1 MWSRYTRIVFVIYL
15 LFSFSTADGQ
25 RIKDVISRD
34 TLVRYYSLDAAQLKE
49 IYSAKKIK
57 DTAWYTQSLVKFY
70 SYNIPSIN
78 DSIGFGSYLQTF
90 VVENQVFYKLI
101 QNLPFK
107 LLTKKLDGEIIIYLK
122 SAVDSTIDDIIS
134 DAKLTY
140 LGHNLV
146 YDSSFGAYI
155 LPKELLMTKEV
166 NKFIQIE
173 YRSKFYIQQLNYTP
187 EYQQKYNSKYKEFS
201 ARAYGYCIT
210 DKPLYKLGDSLHFK
224 SFLYESQTGL
234 PLDKEVYLKIYDNY
248 YNRNVVFI
256 KLKPIS
262 PGAFVYDW
270 QIPDTLRQ
278 DMDYTMTIGYGY
290 SKSRFISRE
299 HKFRIESYILD
310 KSNISFSPSRYSYKA
325 GEPIELKAT
334 TTDANGFAIGDVRL
348 QYIVKINDISLPRQ
362 DTFILSQKQLDSFI
376 VVDTVLPYDKVHTFL
391 IDYKRLPNADLRFT
405 ISGTLT
411 DPQFEKIEFNYTI
424 NYSAEKDKFIFIQ
437 QEDSVIIQQ
446 LYLCKDVAKKYKLKL
461 YNEQYEL
468 KDSLYI
474 MTPYAMKLDPSVYRV
489 ALFDSFNFIDKINIT
504 YNTIDM
510 LKVKGSKN
518 PRDIQISFKY
528 PFKNPVYYRVKQK
541 DKIVLKGYG
550 ENLRFVAND
559 STLDEYSIVLSHN
572 YDGEI
577 EENTYR
583 FTFYALDKKVN
594 IYTTIPDKAFPGQT
608 LPLEFQ
614 VTDWYGKPIPNFNL
628 ASYAVNNQFKDKI
641 SEPYID
647 IPAKYKLAM
656 HIETLSGTYN
666 NLQFSDLRFEN
677 SYTISPRHI
686 PLFDLYKNEFYQIL
700 FPQKGYKIVTTKK
713 HFAYPEL
720 TVSVSY
726 KGKLYFPKYFMLDN
740 QYTAVSNINST
751 SRYSF
756 IAKEGFHSL
765 QIRAFDRLI
774 YIPKIEV
781 KSFTKYNLSISLD
794 SIEAK
799 TIDPQ
804 IIVTD
809 SLPIMTTTA
818 TEQKSLEKSFLFLNG
833 IYIDSILKVKNTP
846 ILEKI
851 HSYSYANFE
860 QIRIDNDY
868 FYVMGPFDLSNIV
881 LTNKFREYTLQTGR
895 FVHYFSNYLPTTKE
909 IDKRSTINFNL
920 QDQPVNQYQH
930 LIYQVEKDTLVPI
943 IFKQVSVSNIERNIE
958 EPEYFDASEY
968 AYNENRSTTNTF
980 HIQLHQSTYNSIS
993 ALWVVNAKD
1002 KYSSQFFNSIN
1013 TRQTFQI
1020 HNANTAVDIY
1030 FISSKNRIRIFKNII
1045 IKPNHILYVNGDL
1058 LKLDTL
1064 MESDLKAPIALY
1076 NKLTEIPK
1084 LPFYYNPEESR
1095 NIPLEVNSILN
1106 DAGKAV
1112 LTGIIQDGQYNAVAD
1127 AHILLEQNG
1136 LFKYGA
1142 TTNEKGEF
1150 EFLNIPSGIY
1160 DIKIYHADYA
1170 MKFFY
1175 HANLGGKFQQML
1187 MTSLKSNENLQPRFE
1202 SVANSHRLSIFD
1214 SKAQSKLQINIYDRE
1229 TRAVLKNSS
1238 VKFYYD
1244 DDSLTHTS
1252 PHLKPIRYKNEFD
1265 SFKIISSCLG
1275 YKSISFRLTE
1285 LNIEHEMKLDVFLD
1299 KNTALNS
1306 ATDFYDLVVG
1316 VYEEEES
1323 IDDLVDLVGNLDR
1336 GKGAIVGSI
1345 TDESGNPI
1353 PFAQLVIVEDNEG
1366 KILTKIGAKSNING
1380 QFVIKNLD
1388 PKKYNVLCKSISYK
1402 SLLMTDITLYSDKI
1416 SKVNFALI
1424 KSNNDL
1430 KAVII
1435 RGRVPKAA
1443 KIINVFNPKESYGTR
1458 EMVETKFESSNS
1470 PGLSS
1475 KPNTFTPSKSKSYST
1490 TSKKEVM
1497 LMAST
1502 REVVQEDMG
1511 SGINMASERGDGVV
1525 YFIDGVKITGSPSIP
1540 AASMSGWSGNDETN
1554 LEPVNEKEDELEKAF
1569 KAGMDNKI
1577 RENFSDVGYWIPNL
1591 VTDKSGKAKT
1601 SIKLPD
1607 NITQWQS
1614 YTIGMGSLY
1623 SYGQTSQKIS
1633 VYKPLQTITYTP
1645 TFLHEGDS
1653 IWLKSKFTNLT
1664 ATDKE
1669 VKTFFEINKKRIK
1682 ESLISIKNFT
1692 TDSVPFLANTD
1703 TIEFI
1708 GGLTY
1713 ENKYRDA
1720 EKIKIPVLSNDIKLY
1735 NSQSVYAEND
1745 SIYTIEFKENTK
1757 GTISFNNSIYENILL
1772 YIEDL
1777 NNYSYGCVEQ
1787 TASKLKALVY
1797 KQAILTKLNKPQNI
1811 QKEINQ
1817 MAKRLDKLQN
1827 RNGSFG
1833 WWRDGDGDM
1842 QMTTYAL
1849 DALMTYA
1856 RGGYNSAGGDAA
1868 NYLKKQFP
1876 KELQAQHL
1884 YSAYT
1889 LMKYNMIPWEKV
1901 FLNEIDVLKLN
1912 TTEKIYFYKIKQM
1925 KGEIIHSN
1933 DWYQLLLELGNNMNL
1948 KHYGN
1953 FFHDHKANL
1962 FNAYNLFKG
1971 TNIEGEMKAKFRQ
1984 DIITGNLSKDL
1995 NTFSKAAMIQALVQD
2010 EYLENTINSQLIVN
2024 DQIKVNQYPHRMK
2037 IDMISKLKIQHT
2049 GAPIWMTTSEE
2060 EFVSNPT
2067 KHDSVF
2073 SINTQ
2078 FIQNTQATNILTRGL
2093 PTQLRVDI
2101 YAFQSKDYVMIEIP
2115 LPAGVIIKDKK
2126 MYYGKDYIEY
2136 KSDKIL
2142 IFKNKISIG
2151 ENTLTFD
2158 IQPIYS
2164 GKFNIP
2170 PAQISMMYYPHIY
2183 GNNLKKE
2190 IEIR

>member
-1 MWSRYTRIVFVIYL
+1 MWSRYTRIVFVIYCL
-15 LFSFSTADGQ
+15 CSFSTADAQ

-34 TLVRYYSLDAAQLKE
+34 TLVRYYRLDAAQLME

-57 DTAWYTQSLVKFY
+57 DTAWYTKSLVKSY
-70 SYNIPSIN
+70 SYNLPSIN

-90 VVENQVFYKLI
+90 VVENQVYYKLI

-107 LLTKKLDGEIIIYLK
+107 LITKKLDGEIIIYLK
-122 SAVDSTIDDIIS
+122 SVEDSTVDDILS

-140 LGHNLV
+140 LGQKLV

-155 LPKELLMTKEV
+155 LPKDLLMSKEV

-173 YRSKFYIQQLNYTP
+173 YRDKFYIQQLNYTP
-187 EYQQKYNSKYKEFS
+187 EYQQKYNSKYKDVS
-201 ARAYGYCIT
+201 TKAYGYCIT

-224 SFLYESQTGL
+224 SFLYESQTGF

-248 YNRNVVFI
+248 NNRNVVLI

-262 PGAFVYDW
+262 PGAFVFDW

-278 DMDYTMTIGYGY
+278 DMDYTMTIGYNDV
-290 SKSRFISRE
+290 KSRFISRE

-310 KSNISFSPSRYSYKA
+310 KSNISFTPSKLSFKA

-348 QYIVKINDISLPRQ
+348 QYIVKINDILQSHQ
-362 DTFILSQKQLDSFI
+362 DTIILSQKQLDSFI

-391 IDYKRLPNADLRFT
+391 IDYKRLPNADLRYT

-424 NYSAEKDKFIFIQ
+424 NYSAQKENLIFIQ
-437 QEDSVIIQQ
+437 QEDSVIVEQ
-446 LYLCKDVAKKYKLKL
+446 LYLCKSISKRYLLKYYTERYELIDSQYITTPFHLKL
-461 YNEQYEL
+461 NPSIYSIAL
-468 KDSLYI
+468 LDS
-474 MTPYAMKLDPSVYRV
+474 TKLVR
-489 ALFDSFNFIDKINIT
+489 KINIT
-504 YNTIDM
+504 YNKIEM

-528 PFKNPVYYRVKQK
+528 PFQNPVYYRVKRN

-559 STLDEYSIVLSHN
+559 STLDDYSILLSNN

-577 EENTYR
+577 ENNTYR

-594 IYTTIPDKAFPGQT
+594 IHTTIPDNAYPGQT
-608 LPLEFQ
+608 LPVEFQ

-647 IPAKYKLAM
+647 IPAKYKLAL
-656 HIETLSGTYN
+656 HTETLSGTYS

-677 SYTISPRHI
+677 SYSISPRHI

-700 FPQKGYKIVTTKK
+700 YPQKGYKIVTTKK

-720 TVSVSY
+720 TVTVSY

-740 QYTAVSNINST
+740 QYTAVSNINSQ

-756 IAKEGFHSL
+756 ITKEGFHSL

-794 SIEAK
+794 STEAK
-799 TIDPQ
+799 TLDPH
-804 IIVTD
+804 IKVTD

-818 TEQKSLEKSFLFLNG
+818 AEQKSLEISFLYFNNL
-833 IYIDSILKVKNTP
+833 YVDSLLVVKNNP
-846 ILEKI
+846 IAEKM
-851 HSYSYANFE
+851 HTYTQNSFS
-860 QIRIDNDY
+860 QIKIDNDY
-868 FYVMGPFDLSNIV
+868 FYVLGPFDLNNII
-881 LTNKFREYTLQTGR
+881 LKNRQTETTLQIGKY
-895 FVHYFSNYLPTTKE
+895 VHYFQNYTRLQPNVTTTKD
-909 IDKRSTINFNL
+909 IDTRSIIHFNL

-930 LIYQVEKDTLVPI
+930 LIYQVEKDTIVPI
-943 IFKQVSVSNIERNIE
+943 IHKQVSVSNIERTIE

-980 HIQLHQSTYNSIS
+980 NIQFHQSTYNAIS
-993 ALWVVNAKD
+993 ALWVVNTKD

-1030 FISSKNRIRIFKNII
+1030 FISSKNRIRIFKNIV
-1045 IKPNHILYVNGDL
+1045 IKPNHTLYVNGDL
-1058 LKLDTL
+1058 LKLDSL
-1064 MESDLKAPIALY
+1064 MESDLKTPIALY

-1084 LPFYYNPEESR
+1084 LPFYHNPEESR
-1095 NIPLEVNSILN
+1095 NIPLEVNFILN

-1112 LTGIIQDGQYNAVAD
+1112 LTGIIQDGQYNAVDD

-1170 MKFFY
+1170 LKFFY
-1175 HANLGGKFQQML
+1175 HANLGGKFQQIL
-1187 MTSLKSNENLQPRFE
+1187 TTSLKSNERLKPRFE
-1202 SVANSHRLSIFD
+1202 SVANSHRLSIFN
-1214 SKAQSKLQINIYDRE
+1214 SKSQSKVQVNIYDRE
-1229 TRAVLKNSS
+1229 TRSVLKNSS

-1244 DDSLTHTS
+1244 EDSLTHAS
-1252 PHLKPIRYKNEFD
+1252 PHLKPIRYKNDFD
-1265 SFKIISSCLG
+1265 SFKLITSCPG

-1285 LNIEHEMKLDVFLD
+1285 LNIEHEMKLDIFLD

-1316 VYEEEES
+1316 VYEEEEYNNE
-1323 IDDLVDLVGNLDR
+1323 LVDLVGSIEPR
-1336 GKGAIVGSI
+1336 KGAIAGSVL
-1345 TDESGNPI
+1345 DDKGVAV
-1353 PFAQLVIVEDNEG
+1353 PFALVV
-1366 KILTKIGAKSNING
+1366 
-1380 QFVIKNLD
+1380 VIKDEIGKQRTNIGTKADANGYYALKNLS
-1388 PKKYNVLCKSISYK
+1388 PGRYNLLAISVGKPNSIELGVVVVQNKAVL
-1402 SLLMTDITLYSDKI
+1402 
-1416 SKVNFALI
+1416 VNFTMSSSSATKKEVLI
-1424 KSNNDL
+1424 TGKH
-1430 KAVII
+1430 KAKP
-1435 RGRVPKAA
+1435 PKMIDVY
-1443 KIINVFNPKESYGTR
+1443 KPKESIYGSYDVKEASIRDVSTLASSIGGVVQADRGR
-1458 EMVETKFESSNS
+1458 EM
-1470 PGLSS
+1470 
-1475 KPNTFTPSKSKSYST
+1475 
-1490 TSKKEVM
+1490 EVGGG
-1497 LMAST
+1497 
-1502 REVVQEDMG
+1502 RD
-1511 SGINMASERGDGVV
+1511 NGVV
-1525 YFIDGVKITGSPSIP
+1525 YFVDGVKMTGSPNIP
-1540 AASMSGWSGNDETN
+1540 ESTIETTIISKSGEPIFAKVDIMNDPFE
-1554 LEPVNEKEDELEKAF
+1554 EDF
-1569 KAGMDNKI
+1569 RAGMDNKI

-1591 VTDKSGKAKT
+1591 VTDNFGKALT

-1614 YTIGMGSLY
+1614 YTIGMGLLY
-1623 SYGQTSQKIS
+1623 SYGQTAQKIS

-1664 ATDKE
+1664 STDKE

-1692 TDSVPFLANTD
+1692 SDSISLLANKD

-1745 SIYTIEFKENTK
+1745 STYTIEFKENTM

-1787 TASKLKALVY
+1787 TSSKLKALVY

-1811 QKEINQ
+1811 QKEIDQ

-1856 RGGYNSAGGDAA
+1856 RGGYNSAAGDAA
-1868 NYLKKQFP
+1868 NWLKKQFS
-1876 KELQAQHL
+1876 KELLASHL

-1889 LMKYNMIPWEKV
+1889 LYKYNMISMDKIN
-1901 FLNEIDVLKLN
+1901 LNEIDVLKLN
-1912 TTEKIYFYKIKQM
+1912 TTEQIYYYKLKQIK
-1925 KGEIIHSN
+1925 GLNISSN
-1933 DWYQLLLELGNNMNL
+1933 EWYQLLLDIDNHRHL
-1948 KHYGN
+1948 KYYGN
-1953 FFHDHKANL
+1953 FFYDHKANL

-1971 TNIEGEMKAKFRQ
+1971 TSVEGEMKAKFRQ
-1984 DIITGNLSKDL
+1984 DIVTGNLSQDL
-1995 NTFSKAAMIQALVQD
+1995 NTFGKAAMIQALVQD
-2010 EYLENTINSQLIVN
+2010 EYLENTINSQLVIN

-2078 FIQNTQATNILTRGL
+2078 FIQNSQPTTTLTRGQ

-2101 YAFQSKDYVMIEIP
+2101 YAYQSKDYVMIEIP

-2151 ENTLTFD
+2151 ENTLIFD

-2170 PAQISMMYYPHIY
+2170 PAQISMMYYPHVY
-2183 GNNLKKE
+2183 GNNLQSKIVIK
-2190 IEIR
+2190 

>member
-1 MWSRYTRIVFVIYL
+1 MWSRCTRIVFVIYL
-15 LFSFSTADGQ
+15 LFSFSTADAQ

-34 TLVRYYSLDAAQLKE
+34 TLVRYYRLDAAQLME

-57 DTAWYTQSLVKFY
+57 DTAWYTQSLVKSY
-70 SYNIPSIN
+70 SYNLPSIN

-90 VVENQVFYKLI
+90 VIENQVYYKLI
-101 QNLPFK
+101 QTLPFK
-107 LLTKKLDGEIIIYLK
+107 LITKKLDGEIIIYLK
-122 SAVDSTIDDIIS
+122 SAVDSNIDDIIA

-140 LGHNLV
+140 LGQNLV

-155 LPKELLMTKEV
+155 LPKDLLMTKEV

-173 YRSKFYIQQLNYTP
+173 YRGKFYIQQLNYTP
-187 EYQQKYNSKYKEFS
+187 EYQQKYNSKFKEFS

-224 SFLYESQTGL
+224 SFLYESQTGF

-278 DMDYTMTIGYGY
+278 DMDYTMTIGYGD

-461 YNEQYEL
+461 YNEQYEV

-474 MTPYAMKLDPSVYRV
+474 MTPYSMKLDPSVYRV

-686 PLFDLYKNEFYQIL
+686 PLFDLFKNEFYQIL
-700 FPQKGYKIVTTKK
+700 YPQKGYKILETKK
-713 HFAYPEL
+713 HFSYPEL
-720 TVSVSY
+720 TVTVSY
-726 KGKLYFPKYFMLDN
+726 KGKLYTPKYFMLDN
-740 QYTAVSNINST
+740 SYTAVSKINSQY
-751 SRYSF
+751 RYSF

-765 QIRAFDRLI
+765 QIRAFDKLI

-804 IIVTD
+804 IKVTD

-818 TEQKSLEKSFLFLNG
+818 AEQKSLEKSFLILSG
-833 IYIDSILKVKNTP
+833 LYIDSLLTVKNNP
-846 ILEKI
+846 ILEKM
-851 HSYSYANFE
+851 HSYTYNSLG
-860 QIRIDNDY
+860 QIRIDNDA
-868 FYVMGPFDLSNIV
+868 FYALGPFDLSNIV
-881 LTNKFREYTLQTGR
+881 LNNKLRESTLQTGR
-895 FVHYFSNYLPTTKE
+895 FTHYFSNYVFTTKD
-909 IDKRSTINFNL
+909 IDTRSNIHFNL
-920 QDQPVNQYQH
+920 QDEPVNHYQH

-943 IFKQVSVSNIERNIE
+943 IYKQVSVSNIERNIE

-980 HIQLHQSTYNSIS
+980 HIQLHQTTYNSIS
-993 ALWVVNAKD
+993 ALWVVNTKE

-1020 HNANTAVDIY
+1020 HNANMPVDIY

-1045 IKPNHILYVNGDL
+1045 IKPNHTLYVNVDL
-1058 LKLDTL
+1058 LGLDTL
-1064 MESDLKAPIALY
+1064 LESDLKAPIALY

-1084 LPFYYNPEESR
+1084 LPFYYYPEESR

-1106 DAGKAV
+1106 DVGKAV

-1142 TTNEKGEF
+1142 TSNEKGEF

-1170 MKFFY
+1170 LRFFY
-1175 HANLGGKFQQML
+1175 HANLGGKFQQVL
-1187 MTSLKSNENLQPRFE
+1187 TTSLMSNEHLKPRFE

-1229 TRAVLKNSS
+1229 TRSLLKYSS

-1244 DDSLTHTS
+1244 DDSLTHSS

-1265 SFKIISSCLG
+1265 SFKIITSCPG

-1316 VYEEEES
+1316 AYEEEEE
-1323 IDDLVDLVGNLDR
+1323 IDEIDPELVNKIGEVENGTGGII
-1336 GKGAIVGSI
+1336 GKIVSEKG
-1345 TDESGNPI
+1345 EKI
-1353 PFAQLVIVEDNEG
+1353 PFSQLVIVEDISGNNP
-1366 KILTKIGAKSNING
+1366 TKIGTKADVNG
-1380 QFVIKNLD
+1380 KYILKNLR
-1388 PKKYNVLCKSISYK
+1388 PGKYNLMCKALGYTKNIEI
-1402 SLLMTDITLYSDKI
+1402 DILVFKGKFIT
-1416 SKVNFALI
+1416 VNFEMETGGRKL
-1424 KSNNDL
+1424 N
-1430 KAVII
+1430 AVMI
-1435 RGRVPKAA
+1435 
-1443 KIINVFNPKESYGTR
+1443 
-1458 EMVETKFESSNS
+1458 
-1470 PGLSS
+1470 
-1475 KPNTFTPSKSKSYST
+1475 
-1490 TSKKEVM
+1490 TSKKQKSPSIMNVFKPKETVISAEEIRESSVRDV
-1497 LMAST
+1497 ASLAPSI
-1502 REVVQEDMG
+1502 G
-1511 SGINMASERGDGVV
+1511 GVV
-1525 YFIDGVKITGSPSIP
+1525 YGDIGDETNMIGGGRSDKTVYFVDGVKMSGSPEMH
-1540 AASMSGWSGNDETN
+1540 AAIREYENSQNPN
-1554 LEPVNEKEDELEKAF
+1554 LEPVNEKDDELEKAF
-1569 KAGMDNKI
+1569 KQGMDNKI

-1591 VTDKSGKAKT
+1591 VTDKSGKAT
-1601 SIKLPD
+1601 STIKLPD

-1614 YTIGMGSLY
+1614 YTIGMGSHY
-1623 SYGQTSQKIS
+1623 SYGQTAQKIS

-1682 ESLISIKNFT
+1682 ESLVTIKNFT
-1692 TDSVPFLANTD
+1692 TDSVSLLANAD

-1745 SIYTIEFKENTK
+1745 STYIIEFKENTK

-1787 TASKLKALVY
+1787 TSSKLKALVY

-1849 DALMTYA
+1849 DALLTYA

-1901 FLNEIDVLKLN
+1901 YLNEIDVLKLN

-1984 DIITGNLSKDL
+1984 DIITGNLSRDL

-2037 IDMISKLKIQHT
+2037 IDMVSKLKIQHT

-2093 PTQLRVDI
+2093 PTQLKVDI
-2101 YAFQSKDYVMIEIP
+2101 YAYQSKDYVMIEIP

-2190 IEIR
+2190 IVIR